1 MATYRS
7 KRLQLESF
15 EKQKI
20 AAQAFLQ
27 IGAVQVKS
35 THVKSTICQTENLM
49 NCENKVI
56 VVTGGAHGIG
66 RALAQRFF
74 KEKARAIVIA
84 DLDLT
89 AAQIVADE
97 VGGTAIKTDVAD
109 EADIIE
115 LVKKATEKFGQID
128 LVCSNAGIAGA
139 AGGAEVANEIW
150 QKIWEVNV
158 MSHIYLARAVLPQM
172 LERGDGYLLLTVSAA
187 GLLTH
192 FEAAPYSVTKH
203 AALSFGEW
211 LSIAHHDQGIGVSCL
226 CPQGVNTR
234 MILGEDGK
242 QENFLREGA
251 LEPEQVAAAVID
263 GLAKEQFLIL
273 PHPEVG
279 DYFRHKATDYERWL
293 RGLRRM
299 RESVLSARI

>member
-1 MATYRS
+1 
-7 KRLQLESF
+7 
-15 EKQKI
+15 
-20 AAQAFLQ
+20 
-27 IGAVQVKS
+27 
-35 THVKSTICQTENLM
+35 M
-49 NCENKVI
+49 NCEDKVI

-66 RALAQRFF
+66 RALANRFAA
-74 KEKARAIVIA
+74 EGARAVVIA
-84 DLDLT
+84 DMDLA
-89 AAQIVADE
+89 AAQTVADE
-97 VGGTAIKTDVAD
+97 VSGTWMETDVSD
-109 EADIIE
+109 ESDVIKLIE
-115 LVKKATEKFGQID
+115 NVTEQFGQID

-139 AGGAEVANEIW
+139 AGGAEVDNEIW

-172 LERGDGYLLLTVSAA
+172 LKRGSGYLLLTVSAA

-192 FEAAPYSVTKH
+192 FEAAPYTVSKH

-211 LSIAHHDQGIGVSCL
+211 LSIAHHDAGIRVSCL

-251 LEPEQVAAAVID
+251 LEPGQVANSVIE
-263 GLAKEQFLIL
+263 GLANEQFLIL
-273 PHPEVG
+273 PHPQVA

-293 RGLRRM
+293 RGLRKM